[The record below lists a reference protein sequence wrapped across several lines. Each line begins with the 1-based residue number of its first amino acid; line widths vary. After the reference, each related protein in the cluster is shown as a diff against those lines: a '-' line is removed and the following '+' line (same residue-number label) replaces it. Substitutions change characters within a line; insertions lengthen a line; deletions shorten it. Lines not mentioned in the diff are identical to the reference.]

1 VHRQIVEHDD
11 IARAERRHEHS
22 LDISEERRLVDRT
35 VEDRGRSQTVE
46 PECGDDSVSL
56 PVAAGRMVA

>member
-1 VHRQIVEHDD
+1 MHRQIVEHDD

-35 VEDRGRSQTVE
+35 VEDRGRSQTV
-46 PECGDDSVSL
+46 DDSVSL